1 MAKKVI
7 CENCKEVLE
16 PTSKDYVVCGNCG
29 EFNWVGSEDK
39 IEEEPDLRE
48 RLRIAR
54 KKIIKSND

>member
-39 IEEEPDLRE
+39 VETEPDLRE

-54 KKIIKSND
+54 EKIMKSND